1 MEEKKSRW
9 GVITAFSLV
18 AAATQMIWLAFTP
31 LTTVAAQ
38 RYGVSATA
46 IGWLANVFVLVF
58 VVLAIPSGF
67 LVSRHL
73 RGGLLLGAV
82 ITAAGACLRLAGD
95 SFSWMLIGGL
105 VAALGQPLVLTG
117 IIGIARGYLRPA
129 HLPAGIAAATAS
141 TWAGYVA
148 AFLLSAF
155 FSKAGSLPALVAVD
169 AGFAVIAAVALIFAL
184 RGPVP
189 FAGPQARDITRSGL
203 AAVRSAWGNPL
214 IRKLCV
220 FAFIPFG
227 TFIALTTWTQ
237 ALLDPAGVSVG
248 QVGIIL
254 TICVLAGVAGTV
266 VIPVLAA
273 RRRKEIRTGVAGIVV
288 TAAGCVAL
296 ALVPGFGTALV
307 SLTLA
312 GLLLLPVL
320 AIILELVERT
330 SGDADGV
337 TAGLV
342 WTMGTLG
349 GLVITGVVGFTLNSP
364 TVSFLILAAV
374 ALLGLPLL
382 ARLRHPV
389 ANMAP
394 ADVQAESAAPAE
406 PAASRVAASR
416 ARA

>member
-1 MEEKKSRW
+1 MRPRGPKS
-9 GVITAFSLV
+9 
-18 AAATQMIWLAFTP
+18 P
-31 LTTVAAQ
+31 
-38 RYGVSATA
+38 
-46 IGWLANVFVLVF
+46 
-58 VVLAIPSGF
+58 
-67 LVSRHL
+67 
-73 RGGLLLGAV
+73 
-82 ITAAGACLRLAGD
+82 
-95 SFSWMLIGGL
+95 
-105 VAALGQPLVLTG
+105 QP
-117 IIGIARGYLRPA
+117 ARGR
-129 HLPAGIAAATAS
+129 AS
-141 TWAGYVA
+141 
-148 AFLLSAF
+148 
-155 FSKAGSLPALVAVD
+155 K
-169 AGFAVIAAVALIFAL
+169 IAAVALIFAL
-184 RGPVP
+184 RGPIP
-189 FAGPQARDITRSGL
+189 FAGPQARDITRSSL
-203 AAVRSAWGNPL
+203 AALRSAWGNPV
-214 IRKLCV
+214 IRKPCV

-248 QVGIIL
+248 QVGVIL
-254 TICVLAGVAGTV
+254 TSCLLAGVVGTV

-273 RRRKEIRTGVAGIVV
+273 PRRKEIRTGVASIVV
-288 TAAGCVAL
+288 TAAGCVVL

-307 SLTLA
+307 SLALA
-312 GLLLLPVL
+312 RLLLLPVL

-394 ADVQAESAAPAE
+394 ADVPAESAAPAE
-406 PAASRVAASR
+406 PAASR

>member
-18 AAATQMIWLAFTP
+18 AAATQMIWLTFTP

-117 IIGIARGYLRPA
+117 IIGIARGYLRPG
-129 HLPAGIAAATAS
+129 HRPAGIAAATAS

-148 AFLLSAF
+148 AFMLSAF

-169 AGFAVIAAVALIFAL
+169 AAFAVIAAVALTFAL
-184 RGPVP
+184 RGPIP
-189 FAGPQARDITRSGL
+189 FAGPQARDITRSSL
-203 AAVRSAWGNPL
+203 AAVRSAWGNPV

-273 RRRKEIRTGVAGIVV
+273 RRHKEIRTGVAGIVV
-288 TAAGCVAL
+288 TAAGCVVL

-307 SLTLA
+307 SLALA